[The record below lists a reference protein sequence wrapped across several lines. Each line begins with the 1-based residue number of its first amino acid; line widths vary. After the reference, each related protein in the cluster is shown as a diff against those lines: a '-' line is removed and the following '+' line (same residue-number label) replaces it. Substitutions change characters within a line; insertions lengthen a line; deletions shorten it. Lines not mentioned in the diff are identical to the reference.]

1 MPITAIPS
9 SAELATNHGRTSIYT
24 IDGFAETFSISG
36 DFAAIAT
43 TTAFMLVDLSDTT
56 NWPHTNT
63 DHIVIDYIILEA
75 EPTTS
80 FRGTIELG
88 YLLNVDA
95 TNGDFVEVN
104 GFDFTQKS
112 DVLLEAVDFG
122 SHGLH
127 CTNNHHF
134 GLTTANNTLFQTDVN
149 LEGPDG
155 NTSYPSGAGDLILF
169 VTQTAG
175 TVDVEVTIG
184 YETVA

>member
-1 MPITAIPS
+1 MPITKLPS
-9 SAELATNHGRTSIYT
+9 VADSSSIHGRTSLYT

-36 DFAAIAT
+36 DFAAISST
-43 TTAFMLVDLSDTT
+43 TGFMLIDLSDTVT
-56 NWPHTNT
+56 WPHTNT

-80 FRGTIELG
+80 FRGTVELG
-88 YLLNVDA
+88 YLKNVDA
-95 TNGDFVEVN
+95 TDGDFVEIN

-112 DVLLEAVDFG
+112 DVLLEAIDFG

-127 CTNNHHF
+127 CTDDHHF
-134 GLTTANNTLFQTDVN
+134 GLTIANSTIFQTDVN

-155 NTSYPSGAGDLILF
+155 NSSYPSGAGDLALL
-169 VTQTAG
+169 VTPTAG

-184 YETVA
+184 YETVV